1 MQGDTLQNVAK
12 ELDIILKTGSY
23 SFKLPIDGAVQM
35 TLDYTPSPSQSTSI
49 TDGKTSGSHSIVSQT
64 EPKVEG
70 IAYKPPKQEQWN
82 YEQIGDFVRKLGF
95 MDTEKEGG
103 ERIKHF
109 RHISG
114 VSKLLM

>member
-1 MQGDTLQNVAK
+1 MAK

-35 TLDYTPSPSQSTSI
+35 TLEYTPSASQTTSI
-49 TDGKTSGSHSIVSQT
+49 TDGKTSGGLGIVSQT
-64 EPKVEG
+64 EPKLEV
-70 IAYKPPKQEQWN
+70 IFPKPPKQEQWN
-82 YEQIGDFVRKLGF
+82 FEQIGDFVRKLGF

-103 ERIKHF
+103 DRIKHF

-114 VSKLLM
+114 VSSFTLM